1 MFHCVNYNSEMCEV
15 AFKAGDKVNIPAIL
29 IEKELGVPIRH
40 TQYDLA
46 EAEVKGVILKVKED
60 VIKVLLDVRVW
71 ITRENLNFT
80 KEGSKLVPQEY
91 FFESSEENIQEYKQK
106 ISRINFAG
114 GLNEKVLQKMETL
127 LKNMQ
132 SSSIY
137 KLTYP
142 RRLCIDD
149 DTYKTDVEYC
159 KNVTEYK
166 IPEGTEIEIAY
177 MHKALDGMRKDVWY
191 GNFVSKEL
199 FQFIKKEG
207 IMSDRIHTIVPF
219 ELEKNQAWID

>member
-1 MFHCVNYNSEMCEV
+1 MFHCLNYDSEMCEV
-15 AFKAGDKVNIPAIL
+15 AFKAEDKVNVPVIL
-29 IEKELGVPIRH
+29 VEKEFGIPIRH

-46 EAEVKGVILKVKED
+46 EAEVKGVILKVKEEKID
-60 VIKVLLDVRVW
+60 VLLDVRVW
-71 ITRENLNFT
+71 ITRENVNFT
-80 KEGSKLVPQEY
+80 KEGSRLVPQSY
-91 FFESSEENIQEYKQK
+91 FFSSSEENIQEYKQK
-106 ISRINFAG
+106 VSRVNFAG
-114 GLNEKVLQKMETL
+114 GLNEKVLQKMEKL
-127 LKNMQ
+127 LKGMQ
-132 SSSIY
+132 TTSIY

-142 RRLCIDD
+142 RRICIDD

-166 IPEGTEIEIAY
+166 IPKDTEMEIAY
-177 MHKALDGMRKDVWY
+177 MHKVLDGNRKDMWY

-207 IMSDRIHTIVPF
+207 IINDRIHTVVPF